1 MSYFDNAAT
10 SYPKPDEVYSVLIET
25 MRNKGGNPGRG
36 SHRMAIEA
44 FRAVYETRVKLA
56 KLFNIDDPLR
66 IAFTQNATM
75 SLNFAIKGVLEKGDH
90 VITTSLEH
98 NSVLRPL
105 FSMEEQKKID
115 LTIVEADY
123 QGLISLDDIEKSIQ
137 ENTKAIVI
145 THASNLTG
153 TIIPIEK
160 IGEIAKKHGIL
171 LIVDASQSAG
181 ILEINV
187 NKMNIDILCF
197 TGHKSLFGPQG
208 TGGIYLRK
216 GVEIKPLM
224 EGGSGSHS
232 KLKRQPQEMPDLLEC
247 GTLNAP
253 GIAALGAGVDFILKI
268 GMENIRKHED
278 EITEVFIKGVKGIEG
293 VRVYGPETG
302 KRTPVVAL
310 NIGDI
315 DPAELS
321 ALLDEEYDIAVR
333 PGMHCAPLAHRSI
346 GTYETGAVRFS
357 FGYFN
362 TAKEV
367 SEAIE
372 AIKEIADFYEEK

>member
-160 IGEIAKKHGIL
+160 IGEIAKKHGII

-181 ILEINV
+181 ILEIDV
-187 NKMNIDILCF
+187 DKMNIGILCF

-253 GIAALGAGVDFILKI
+253 GIAALGAGVDFILKT

-321 ALLDEEYDIAVR
+321 AILDEEYDIAVR
-333 PGMHCAPLAHRSI
+333 PGMHCAPLVHKSI

-362 TAKEV
+362 TAKEIT
-367 SEAIE
+367 EAIT
-372 AIKEIADFYEEK
+372 AVKEISDFYRDK

>member
-25 MRNKGGNPGRG
+25 MKNMGGNPGRG
-36 SHRMAIEA
+36 SHRMALDA

-56 KLFNIDDPLR
+56 KLFNIDDPLK

-75 SLNFAIKGVLEKGDH
+75 SLNLAIKGVFKPGDH

-105 FSMEEQKKID
+105 FSMKDEGKIE
-115 LTIVEADY
+115 LTIVEADG
-123 QGLISLDDIEKSIQ
+123 QGVISLDDIEESIK
-137 ENTKAIVI
+137 ENTRAIVI

-153 TIIPIEK
+153 TIIPIK
-160 IGEIAKKHGIL
+160 KVGEIVKKHDL
-171 LIVDASQSAG
+171 LLVVDASQSAG
-181 ILEINV
+181 VLEIDV
-187 NKMNIDILCF
+187 KDMNIDILCF

-208 TGGIYLRK
+208 TGGIYLK
-216 GVEIKPLM
+216 EGVEITPLM
-224 EGGSGSHS
+224 EGGSGSYS
-232 KLKRQPQEMPDLLEC
+232 KLSRQPQEMPDLLEC

-253 GIAALGAGVDFILKI
+253 GIAALGAGVDFIMKT
-268 GMENIRKHED
+268 GMENIREHED
-278 EITEVFIKGVKGIEG
+278 DLTEAFIKGLQKIDK
-293 VRVYGPETG
+293 VRIYGPETG

-362 TAKEV
+362 TTKEV

>member
-105 FSMEEQKKID
+105 FSMEDQEKVD

-123 QGLISLDDIEKSIQ
+123 QGLISIEDIEKSIQ
-137 ENTKAIVI
+137 KNTKAIVI

-181 ILEINV
+181 VLEIDV

-216 GVEIKPLM
+216 GVEIRPLM

-253 GIAALGAGVDFILKI
+253 AIAALGAGVDFILKT
-268 GMENIRKHED
+268 GMENIRKHEN
-278 EITEVFIKGVKGIEG
+278 EITEAFIKGVKGIEG
-293 VRVYGPETG
+293 VRVYGPETE
-302 KRTPVVAL
+302 KRTPVVTL

-362 TAKEV
+362 TIKEV
-367 SEAIE
+367 TE
-372 AIKEIADFYEEK
+372 AIKALKEISDFYRDK

>member
-181 ILEINV
+181 ILEIDV

-253 GIAALGAGVDFILKI
+253 GIAALGAGVDFILKT

-321 ALLDEEYDIAVR
+321 AILDEEYDIAVR
-333 PGMHCAPLAHRSI
+333 PGMHCAPLAHKSI

-362 TAKEV
+362 TSKEIT
-367 SEAIE
+367 EAIT
-372 AIKEIADFYEEK
+372 AVKEISDFYRDK

>member
-36 SHRMAIEA
+36 SHRIAIEA

-56 KLFNIDDPLR
+56 KLFNIDYPLR

-160 IGEIAKKHGIL
+160 IGEIAKKHGII

-181 ILEINV
+181 ILEIDV
-187 NKMNIDILCF
+187 DKMNIGILCF

-253 GIAALGAGVDFILKI
+253 GIAALGAGVDFILKT

-333 PGMHCAPLAHRSI
+333 PGMHCAPLAHKSI

-362 TAKEV
+362 TAKEIT
-367 SEAIE
+367 EAIT
-372 AIKEIADFYEEK
+372 AVKEISDFYRDK

>member
-1 MSYFDNAAT
+1 MYYFDNAAT
-10 SYPKPDEVYSVLIET
+10 SYPKPDEVYGVLIEV
-25 MRNKGGNPGRG
+25 MKNKGGNPGRG
-36 SHRMAIEA
+36 SHVMALEA

-56 KLFNIDDPLR
+56 ELFNVKDPLR

-75 SLNFAIKGVLEKGDH
+75 SLNFAIKGLLKEGDH

-105 FSMEEQKKID
+105 FSMEDQDGVE
-115 LTIVEADY
+115 LTIIDADSHGRINIESIEAAV
-123 QGLISLDDIEKSIQ
+123 KK
-137 ENTKAIVI
+137 NTRAIVI

-153 TIIPIEK
+153 TIIPIK
-160 IGEIAKKHGIL
+160 KVGEIAKEHDIL

-181 ILEINV
+181 ILEIDV
-187 NKMNIDILCF
+187 EDMNIDILCF

-216 GVEIKPLM
+216 GVELKPLM

-232 KLKRQPQEMPDLLEC
+232 KLRRQPRDMPDLLEC

-253 GIAALGAGVDFILKI
+253 AIAALGAGVDFILKK
-268 GMENIRKHED
+268 GLENIRKHEKDIAEAFINGLKNID
-278 EITEVFIKGVKGIEG
+278 EVKI
-293 VRVYGPETG
+293 YGPETEE
-302 KRTPVVAL
+302 RTPVVAI
-310 NIGDI
+310 NIAEI
-315 DPAELS
+315 DPSEIS
-321 ALLDEEYDIAVR
+321 SLLDEEYSIAVR
-333 PGMHCAPLAHRSI
+333 PGMHCAPLAHKSI

-362 TAKEV
+362 TMKEI
-367 SEAIE
+367 SYAIE
-372 AIKEIADFYEEK
+372 AIKDIADFYKQK

>member
-36 SHRMAIEA
+36 SHRIAIEA

-160 IGEIAKKHGIL
+160 IGEIAKKHGII

-181 ILEINV
+181 ILEIDV
-187 NKMNIDILCF
+187 DKMNIGILCF

-253 GIAALGAGVDFILKI
+253 GIAALGAGVDFILKT

-321 ALLDEEYDIAVR
+321 AILDEEYDIAVR
-333 PGMHCAPLAHRSI
+333 PGMHCAPLVHKSI

-362 TAKEV
+362 TAKEIT
-367 SEAIE
+367 EAIT
-372 AIKEIADFYEEK
+372 AVKEISDFYRDK